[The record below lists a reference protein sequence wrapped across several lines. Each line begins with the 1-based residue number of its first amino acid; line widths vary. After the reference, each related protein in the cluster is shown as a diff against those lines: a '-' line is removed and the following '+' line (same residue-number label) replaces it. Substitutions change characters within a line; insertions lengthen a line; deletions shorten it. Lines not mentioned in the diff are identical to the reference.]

1 MIDGVI
7 LDIAGV
13 LTEGDRA
20 VAGSLAAVAALRA
33 GGRPLCFATNTS
45 RRPRR
50 AVIESL
56 RSIGYELEPDEVMTA
71 PQAIRRLLDDEA
83 LRPLLLI
90 DPALAVDFEGVDTVA
105 PNAVVVCDAGDG
117 FTYAALNQAF
127 RVLIDGD
134 APLLAVGD
142 NRYYRSGDALM
153 LDAGP
158 FIRALE
164 YAAGVEAQMVGKPAP
179 AFFHAAAASLGCRPE
194 NVLMVGDDVD
204 ADVNG
209 AVDAGLQGAL
219 VRTGKYRD
227 GDESRLHPGAAV
239 ADDLAA
245 LVGELA
251 LA

>member
-13 LTEGDRA
+13 LAEDGRA
-20 VAGSLAAVAALRA
+20 VAGSLQAVAALRA
-33 GGRPLCFATNTS
+33 SGRPVCFATNTS

-50 AVIESL
+50 AVITTL
-56 RSIGYELEPDEVMTA
+56 RELGYELEPDEVMTA
-71 PQAIRRLLDDEA
+71 PQAIRRLLEEQG

-90 DPALAVDFEGVDTVA
+90 DPALVVDFDGVDTTE
-105 PNAVVVCDAGDG
+105 PDAVVVCDAGDG
-117 FTYAALNQAF
+117 FTYAALNEAF
-127 RVLIDGD
+127 RVLIGGG
-134 APLLAVGD
+134 ALLLAVGD
-142 NRYYRSGDALM
+142 NRYYRSDGELM

-164 YAAGVEAQMVGKPAP
+164 YAADVEARMVGKPAVD
-179 AFFHAAAASLGCRPE
+179 FFHAAAAVLGCRPDH
-194 NVLMVGDDVD
+194 VLMVGDDVG

-209 AVDAGLQGAL
+209 AIDAGLQAAL

-227 GDESRLHPGAAV
+227 GDESQMRAGAVV

-245 LVGELA
+245 LLEDLA
-251 LA
+251 LV